1 MNAISSL
8 SLYRTTHL
16 LRLQHIHLKTSRST
30 SFQEHNEL
38 GIVFRAEGMKLTQTP
53 GKFLISL
60 SVFWFFI
67 SIRKHIHQMHIHVVR
82 PIYALKPVFKR
93 SGSISIQECIPVGCV
108 PGRDVCPGVCLPT
121 RRCLHARG
129 GVSACRGGVHL
140 SPWTDRQLWKH
151 NFSSTTDADGKKTG
165 QHIFRCRKFHSYNK
179 GYSFIEA

>member
-16 LRLQHIHLKTSRST
+16 LRLQHIHLKRSRST
-30 SFQEHNEL
+30 SFQEHNKL

-60 SVFWFFI
+60 SLFWFFI
-67 SIRKHIHQMHIHVVR
+67 SIRKYIHQMHIHVVR

-121 RRCLHARG
+121 RRCLHATGG
-129 GVSACRGGVHL
+129 GVCLPGGCTPLPV
-140 SPWTDRQLWKH
+140 DRQ
-151 NFSSTTDADGKKTG
+151 TAVKT
-165 QHIFRCRKFHSYNK
+165 
-179 GYSFIEA
+179 